1 MKKIIYIVCAL
12 FALAS
17 CSKEEF
23 TLQEPD
29 GEDFTFNLA
38 VEEPDYAPPT
48 RVEMKAERYLL
59 EMYEANLTAT
69 PVKMTSEDGKFNV
82 TLKKGVD
89 YVCLFWADGG
99 ATGYNAANLKAVTLA
114 DKTLSGP
121 VAYCANVTVN
131 SKTFNGSITLKC
143 AVAELSFIDTDGLT
157 NGGNTLKITYPYAS
171 VALNVADGTVTYTTP
186 GNTEETLNGIPQVEA
201 NEPFAA
207 VCVLAPTVAQKLT
220 GLKFQLNT
228 GGVEKIIDETP
239 VQANYRTKLKGLF
252 D

>member
-1 MKKIIYIVCAL
+1 MKKIIYIVGVL

-48 RVEMKAERYLL
+48 RVVMKAERYLL

-69 PVKMTSEDGKFNV
+69 PVKMTSTDGQFNV

-99 ATGYNAANLKAVTLA
+99 ATGYNATNLKAVTLE
-114 DKTLSGP
+114 DRTISGP

-157 NGGNTLKITYPYAS
+157 NDGNTLKITYPYAS
-171 VALNVADGTVTYTTP
+171 VALNVADGTVTYTL
-186 GNTEETLNGIPQVEA
+186 GSTEETLYDIPQVEA
-201 NEPFAA
+201 NKPFAA
-207 VCVLAPTVAQKLT
+207 VCVLAPTVPQKLT

-239 VQANYRTKLKGLF
+239 VRANYRTILKGQF

>member
-1 MKKIIYIVCAL
+1 MKKIIYIVGVL

-23 TLQEPD
+23 ILQEPD

-48 RVEMKAERYLL
+48 RVVMKAERYLL

-69 PVKMTSEDGKFNV
+69 PVKMTSTDGQFNV

-99 ATGYNAANLKAVTLA
+99 ATGYNATNLKAVTLA
-114 DKTLSGP
+114 DKTPSGP

-157 NGGNTLKITYPYAS
+157 NGDNTLKITYPYAS
-171 VALNVADGTVTYTTP
+171 VALNVADGTVTYTP
-186 GNTEETLNGIPQVEA
+186 GSTEETLKDIPQVEA
-201 NEPFAA
+201 NKPFAA

-220 GLKFQLNT
+220 DLKFQLNT
-228 GGVEKIIDETP
+228 GGVKKSS
-239 VQANYRTKLKGLF
+239 TKRPCRPITGRY
-252 D
+252 